1 MPQINQLPLLDTPS
15 SGDQIPVYSPNNG
28 DARRM
33 SLGAL
38 LDFFRQ
44 QFISPGA
51 PTVQLVIPADG
62 FNYTVADPDN
72 VRGWVI
78 LRPLTT
84 LAAGTVTLP
93 PPSVLIDGMEI
104 TFNTTH
110 QITSF
115 SIVLNGASAIYG
127 APLTLAAEDWFSIR
141 YDKTTNSWYRVA

>member
-15 SGDQIPVYSPNNG
+15 LGDQLPVYSPNNG

-38 LDFFRQ
+38 LNFFERQ
-44 QFISPGA
+44 FVSPGA
-51 PTVQLVIPADG
+51 PAVQLVTPING
-62 FNYTVADPDN
+62 FNYVVANPNN
-72 VRGWVI
+72 VRGWII

-93 PPSVLIDGMEI
+93 GPSVLVDGAELA
-104 TFNTTH
+104 FNTTH

-115 SIVLNGASAIYG
+115 NIVPNGAFAVYG

-141 YDKTTNSWYRVA
+141 YDRTTNSWYRVA

>member
-15 SGDQIPVYSPNNG
+15 SGDQLPVYSPTNG

-33 SLGAL
+33 PLGAL
-38 LDFFRQ
+38 LNFFEQ
-44 QFISPGA
+44 QFVSPGA
-51 PTVQLVIPADG
+51 PTVQLVTPADG
-62 FNYTVADPDN
+62 FNYTVADPNN

-84 LAAGTVTLP
+84 LAAGTVILP
-93 PPSVLIDGMEI
+93 PPSVLIDGMEF

-141 YDKTTNSWYRVA
+141 YDRTTNSWYRIA